1 MLLDLF
7 PLPDFNIMKLKPFIK
22 WAGGKRGLLPELLAR
37 LPVKFNGYF
46 EPFVGGG
53 ALFFEMKQLGLL
65 ENKTVYLFDKNS
77 ELINTYQVVKQQPA
91 DLIALLTEF
100 RANHTKE
107 FYYEIRQLDR
117 QTNFKSLHPTYRAAR
132 FIYLNKTCFNG
143 LYRVNSKGFFN
154 VPIGSYVNPSICDA
168 ETIMMTSEALQPIEI
183 IHGCYSSI
191 LALANEQDFIYFD
204 PPYHPLSATS
214 NFTAYGEE
222 LFLEPDQIALFEVFK
237 KLDSKGC
244 FVMHS
249 NSNSD
254 FIKSLY
260 RDYLIE
266 FVEMERFIN
275 SKASGRGK
283 IKEVIV
289 RNYSDF
295 TNERMFQNF
304 GKIERTSL

>member
-1 MLLDLF
+1 
-7 PLPDFNIMKLKPFIK
+7 MKLKPFIK
-22 WAGGKRGLLPELLAR
+22 WAGGKRGLLPELLVR
-37 LPVKFNGYF
+37 IPPQFNSYF

-77 ELINTYQVVKQQPA
+77 ELINAYQVVKQHPK
-91 DLIALLTEF
+91 DLIAMLLEF
-100 RANHTKE
+100 KAKHTKE

-117 QTNFKSLHPTYRAAR
+117 NSDFKSLNPIYRAAR

-154 VPIGSYVNPSICDA
+154 VPIGSYANPSICDI
-168 ETIMMTSEALQPIEI
+168 ETILITSESLQPIEI

-222 LFLEPDQIALFEVFK
+222 LFLEPEQIALFEAFK

-249 NSNSD
+249 NSNSE
-254 FIKSLY
+254 FLKTLY
-260 RDYLIE
+260 HDYPIE
-266 FVEMERFIN
+266 FVEMERLIN

-289 RNYSDF
+289 RNYSDL
-295 TNERMFQNF
+295 
-304 GKIERTSL
+304 KIME

>member
-1 MLLDLF
+1 
-7 PLPDFNIMKLKPFIK
+7 MKLKPFIK

-37 LPVKFNGYF
+37 IPTQFNNYF

-65 ENKTVYLFDKNS
+65 ENKSVYLFDKNS
-77 ELINTYQVVKQQPA
+77 ELMNTYQVVKAHPK
-91 DLIALLTEF
+91 DLIAMLTEF
-100 RANHTKE
+100 KANHTKE

-117 QTNFKSLHPTYRAAR
+117 NSDFKLLNPIYRAAR

-154 VPIGSYVNPSICDA
+154 VPIGSYKNPSICDA
-168 ETIMMTSEALQPIEI
+168 ETILMTSEALQPIEM
-183 IHGCYSSI
+183 IHGCYSNI
-191 LALANEQDFIYFD
+191 LTLANKHDFIYFD
-204 PPYHPLSATS
+204 PPYYPLSATS

-222 LFLEPDQIALFEVFK
+222 SFLDAEQTALFEAFK
-237 KLDSKGC
+237 ILDSKDC
-244 FVMHS
+244 FLMHS

-254 FIKSLY
+254 FIKTLY

-275 SKASGRGK
+275 SKSSGRGK
-283 IKEVIV
+283 IKEIIV
-289 RNYSDF
+289 RNY
-295 TNERMFQNF
+295 
-304 GKIERTSL
+304 